1 MQIRK
6 KDYEELQTTKQAYK
20 IALQN
25 TINALQVAVIEDPDH
40 KYKEFL
46 EQMMEQGRHTIA
58 YGKLP

>member
-6 KDYEELQTTKQAYK
+6 KEYEELQTNKQAYK

-25 TINALQVAVIEDPDH
+25 TINALQVVVIEDPEH
-40 KYKEFL
+40 KYREFL
-46 EQMMEQGRHTIA
+46 EQMMEQGRHAIT